1 MSQTKEG
8 GIKTAITSKAKYG
21 EDYYKNIGSKGGK
34 VKNPLKGFGSNRKL
48 ASSAGSKGGK
58 ISRRSAAK

>member
-8 GIKTAITSKAKYG
+8 GIKTAITNKAKYG

-34 VKNPLKGFGSNRKL
+34 KKNPLKGFGSNREL
-48 ASSAGSKGGK
+48 ASAAGSKGGK
-58 ISRRSAAK
+58 ISKRK

>member
-8 GIKTAITSKAKYG
+8 SIKAKETMYAKYG
-21 EDYYKNIGSKGGK
+21 KDYFKNIGKSGGK
-34 VKNPLKGFGSNRKL
+34 KKNPLKGFGSNRDL
-48 ASSAGSKGGK
+48 ASTAGKLGGK

>member
-8 GIKTAITSKAKYG
+8 GIKTAITNKAKYG
-21 EDYYKNIGSKGGK
+21 EDYYKNIGSKGGQK
-34 VKNPLKGFGSNRKL
+34 KNPLKGFGSNRDL
-48 ASSAGSKGGK
+48 ASTAGKLGGK

>member
-8 GIKTAITSKAKYG
+8 GIKTAITNKAKYG
-21 EDYYKNIGSKGGK
+21 EDYYKNIGKSGGK
-34 VKNPLKGFGSNRKL
+34 KKNPLKGFGSNRKL
-48 ASSAGSKGGK
+48 ASTAGKLGGK